1 MSVYG
6 RVGKSF
12 HSREQAP
19 AIRLSQR
26 AKAVT
31 VRTPVRD
38 VFGTVVT
45 PRKRWREESLMG
57 IVDLGLSIFVDV
69 SFSDEEK

>member
-1 MSVYG
+1 MQAGFFWVEEMSVYG

-12 HSREQAP
+12 HSCEQAP

-38 VFGTVVT
+38 VFG
-45 PRKRWREESLMG
+45 
-57 IVDLGLSIFVDV
+57 IVLTLRR
-69 SFSDEEK
+69 